1 MIKSMFIL
9 FFIFSSVAVKAEEVY
24 KNTKSDGSVEFT
36 DRKSTGSQKI
46 KISEPIIYQAPDLPR
61 LKLPDKK
68 LSPEFNYSIKILQ
81 PTNEASIINSQ
92 SVLVSIALQPE
103 MKKGYGHKI
112 RYQLAGKSI
121 TSLSSSVVFN
131 EIPRGEHKLLVS
143 IIDEKEEVVS
153 PEASVTF
160 YVKRFFKKPSPAQA
174 K

>member
-1 MIKSMFIL
+1 MIKFILIL
-9 FFIFSSVAVKAEEVY
+9 FFVLSSVFVMAEDVY
-24 KNTKSDGSVEFT
+24 KNTQSDGSVEFT
-36 DRKSTGSQKI
+36 DRKSTDSQKI
-46 KISEPIIYQAPDLPR
+46 KIREPVTYQAPDLP
-61 LKLPDKK
+61 KPDLPSKK
-68 LSPEFNYSIKILQ
+68 LSPVFKYSIKVLQ
-81 PTNEASIINSQ
+81 PKSEASIINRD

-121 TSLSSSVVFN
+121 TSLSSSVVFK
-131 EIPRGEHKLLVS
+131 EIPRGTHKLVVS

-160 YVKRFFKKPSPAQA
+160 YVKRFFKKQPPTQA